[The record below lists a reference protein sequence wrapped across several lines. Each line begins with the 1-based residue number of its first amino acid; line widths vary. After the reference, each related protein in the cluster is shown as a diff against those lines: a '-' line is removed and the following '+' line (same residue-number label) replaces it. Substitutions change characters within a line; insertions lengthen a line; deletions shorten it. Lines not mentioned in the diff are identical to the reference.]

1 MSGAGLQA
9 LRGVCVLNKLRA
21 KFSKGEEVKYISHLD
36 TLRTFERAVRRAG
49 IPIAYSH
56 GFNPRPQM
64 SFGLPLSV
72 GVTSDA
78 EYVDLELENEIPV
91 KEFIQ
96 KLNNNLP
103 KGFNVTDAEYFNSK
117 ESLMASIRAASY
129 QIGTYTEDRRNME
142 EVKHCIEQFMDRD
155 VIIIEKESKGNIKK
169 VDIRPYIY
177 EIKIIEFNENT
188 VILSMTLSAGSIFNL
203 KPEPVLKAL
212 SEFCQCNMSI
222 RKIHRV
228 GLFGQDIKSLMWSI
242 KGAGPF

>member
-1 MSGAGLQA
+1 MSGAGLQV
-9 LRGVCVLNKLRA
+9 LRGVYVLNKLRA

-49 IPIAYSH
+49 IPIAYSR

-78 EYVDLELENEIPV
+78 EYVDLEMEDEISV
-91 KEFIQ
+91 EEFVQ
-96 KLNNNLP
+96 RLNNNLP
-103 KGFNVTDAEYFNSK
+103 KGFKVTNAEYVNSK

-129 QIGTYTEDRRNME
+129 QIRTFAEDRRNLE
-142 EVKHCIEQFMDRD
+142 EVKRCIQEFMNRD

-177 EIKIIEFNENT
+177 EIKIIEYNENT

-212 SEFCQCNMSI
+212 NEFCRCNMSI
-222 RKIHRV
+222 QKIHRV
-228 GLFGQDIKSLMWSI
+228 GLFGQDIKSLLTV
-242 KGAGPF
+242 